1 MKFKSKRKI
10 KLKFKYLIFIIII
23 ILIYLLFSY
32 ISSNFKLVT
41 INKNAISK
49 ILSNNSIHI
58 IYNEDDNYLNK
69 ILQKFININDPVG
82 ILKNQTENK
91 IILKDK
97 LKLSSYIK
105 LSSYKYKVYLYN
117 THDLE
122 QYKDFIQNIKIN
134 VGNASLLLSN
144 NLKSIGIDVIVEKQK
159 VSDLTNNDLSKS
171 FDASKILIENI
182 IQNENIDLF
191 IDLHRDDEKKEV
203 TTLELNGKK
212 YAKVKFVVGRKNK
225 NYMLN
230 YNLTE
235 LINRKIKEKYPD
247 LTRGIVLND
256 NYTYNQELSEKI
268 IFINIGGYEN
278 DIVEVKNT
286 IDLLGPIIKEVLDE
300 EN

>member
-97 LKLSSYIK
+97 LKLSSY
-105 LSSYKYKVYLYN
+105 KYKVYLYN

-159 VSDLTNNDLSKS
+159 VSDLTNNVLSKS
-171 FDASKILIENI
+171 FDTSKTLIENI

>member
-1 MKFKSKRKI
+1 MKFKSKRRI
-10 KLKFKYLIFIIII
+10 KLKFKYLIFVIII

-58 IYNEDDNYLNK
+58 IYNEDNNYFNK
-69 ILQKFININDPVG
+69 ILQKFININDPIG

-97 LKLSSYIK
+97 LK

-122 QYKDFIQNIKIN
+122 QYKDFIQNIKIS

-159 VSDLTNNDLSKS
+159 VSDLTNNNLSKS
-171 FDASKILIENI
+171 FDISKTLVENI

-191 IDLHRDDEKKEV
+191 IDLHRDDEEKEV

-212 YAKVKFVVGRKNK
+212 YAKVKFIVGRKNK

>member
-23 ILIYLLFSY
+23 ILIYLLFLY

-97 LKLSSYIK
+97 LK

>member
-97 LKLSSYIK
+97 LKLSSY
-105 LSSYKYKVYLYN
+105 KYKVYLYN

-159 VSDLTNNDLSKS
+159 VSDLTNNDVSKS
-171 FDASKILIENI
+171 FDTSKILIENI

-286 IDLLGPIIKEVLDE
+286 IDLLGTIIKEVLDE

>member
-1 MKFKSKRKI
+1 MKFKSKRRI

-58 IYNEDDNYLNK
+58 IYNEDDNYFNK

-97 LKLSSYIK
+97 LKLSSY
-105 LSSYKYKVYLYN
+105 KYKVYLYN

-122 QYKDFIQNIKIN
+122 QYKDFIQNIKIS

-144 NLKSIGIDVIVEKQK
+144 NLKSIGIDAVVEKQK

-171 FDASKILIENI
+171 FDISKTLIENI
-182 IQNENIDLF
+182 IQSENIDLF

-300 EN
+300 KN

>member
-1 MKFKSKRKI
+1 MKFKSKIKI

-97 LKLSSYIK
+97 LKLSSY
-105 LSSYKYKVYLYN
+105 KYKVYLYN

-134 VGNASLLLSN
+134 VGNASLLLLN

-171 FDASKILIENI
+171 FDTSKILIENI

>member
-1 MKFKSKRKI
+1 MKFKSKRRI
-10 KLKFKYLIFIIII
+10 KLKFKYLIFVIII

-58 IYNEDDNYLNK
+58 IYNEDDNYFNK

-97 LKLSSYIK
+97 LKLSSY
-105 LSSYKYKVYLYN
+105 KYKVYLYN

-122 QYKDFIQNIKIN
+122 QYKDFIQNIKIS
-134 VGNASLLLSN
+134 VGNASLLFSN
-144 NLKSIGIDVIVEKQK
+144 NLKSIGIDSIVEKQK

-171 FDASKILIENI
+171 FDISKTLIENI
-182 IQNENIDLF
+182 IQSENIDLF

-278 DIVEVKNT
+278 DIVEIKNT

-300 EN
+300 KN

>member
-1 MKFKSKRKI
+1 MKFKSKRRI

-97 LKLSSYIK
+97 LKLSSY
-105 LSSYKYKVYLYN
+105 KYKVYLYN

-171 FDASKILIENI
+171 FDTSKILIENI

-286 IDLLGPIIKEVLDE
+286 IDLLGTIIKEVLDE

>member
-49 ILSNNSIHI
+49 ILSNNSVHI

-97 LKLSSYIK
+97 LK

-159 VSDLTNNDLSKS
+159 VSDLTNNDVSKS
-171 FDASKILIENI
+171 FDTSKILIENI

>member
-49 ILSNNSIHI
+49 ILSNNSVHI

-97 LKLSSYIK
+97 LK

-171 FDASKILIENI
+171 FDTSKILIENI

>member
-97 LKLSSYIK
+97 LKLSSY
-105 LSSYKYKVYLYN
+105 KYKVYLYN

-171 FDASKILIENI
+171 FDTSKILIENI

-286 IDLLGPIIKEVLDE
+286 IVLLGPIIKEALDE

>member
-1 MKFKSKRKI
+1 MKFKSKRRI

-58 IYNEDDNYLNK
+58 IYNEDDNYFNK

-97 LKLSSYIK
+97 LK

-144 NLKSIGIDVIVEKQK
+144 NLKSIGIDVIVGKQK

-171 FDASKILIENI
+171 FDISKTLIENI
-182 IQNENIDLF
+182 IQSENIDLF

-278 DIVEVKNT
+278 DIVEIKNT

-300 EN
+300 KN

>member
-58 IYNEDDNYLNK
+58 IYNEDDNYFNK

-97 LKLSSYIK
+97 LK

-159 VSDLTNNDLSKS
+159 VSDLTNNDVSKS
-171 FDASKILIENI
+171 FDTSKILIENI

>member
-97 LKLSSYIK
+97 
-105 LSSYKYKVYLYN
+105 
-117 THDLE
+117 
-122 QYKDFIQNIKIN
+122 
-134 VGNASLLLSN
+134 
-144 NLKSIGIDVIVEKQK
+144 
-159 VSDLTNNDLSKS
+159 
-171 FDASKILIENI
+171 
-182 IQNENIDLF
+182 
-191 IDLHRDDEKKEV
+191 
-203 TTLELNGKK
+203 
-212 YAKVKFVVGRKNK
+212 
-225 NYMLN
+225 
-230 YNLTE
+230 
-235 LINRKIKEKYPD
+235 
-247 LTRGIVLND
+247 
-256 NYTYNQELSEKI
+256 
-268 IFINIGGYEN
+268 
-278 DIVEVKNT
+278 
-286 IDLLGPIIKEVLDE
+286 
-300 EN
+300 

>member
-1 MKFKSKRKI
+1 MKFKSKRRI

-58 IYNEDDNYLNK
+58 IYNEDDNYFNK

-97 LKLSSYIK
+97 LKLSSY
-105 LSSYKYKVYLYN
+105 KYKVYLYN

-122 QYKDFIQNIKIN
+122 QYKDFIQNIKISIS
-134 VGNASLLLSN
+134 NASLLLSN
-144 NLKSIGIDVIVEKQK
+144 NLKSIGIDAIVEKQK

-171 FDASKILIENI
+171 FDISKTLIENI
-182 IQNENIDLF
+182 IQSENIDLF

-286 IDLLGPIIKEVLDE
+286 IDLLGSIIKEVLDE

>member
-58 IYNEDDNYLNK
+58 IYNEDDNYFNK

-97 LKLSSYIK
+97 LKLSSY
-105 LSSYKYKVYLYN
+105 KYKVYLYN

-122 QYKDFIQNIKIN
+122 QYKDFIQNIKIS

-171 FDASKILIENI
+171 FDISKTLIENI
-182 IQNENIDLF
+182 IQSENIDLF

-278 DIVEVKNT
+278 DIVEIKNT

-300 EN
+300 KN

>member
-1 MKFKSKRKI
+1 MKFKSKRRI
-10 KLKFKYLIFIIII
+10 KLKFKYLIFVIII

-58 IYNEDDNYLNK
+58 IYNEDDNYFNK

-97 LKLSSYIK
+97 LKLSSY
-105 LSSYKYKVYLYN
+105 KYKVYLYN

-122 QYKDFIQNIKIN
+122 QYKDFIQNIKIS
-134 VGNASLLLSN
+134 VGNALLLLSN
-144 NLKSIGIDVIVEKQK
+144 NLKSIGIDAIVEKQK

-171 FDASKILIENI
+171 FDISKTLIENI
-182 IQNENIDLF
+182 IQSENIDLF

-300 EN
+300 KN

>member
-1 MKFKSKRKI
+1 MKFKSKRRI
-10 KLKFKYLIFIIII
+10 KLKFKYLIFVIII

-58 IYNEDDNYLNK
+58 IYNEDNNYFNK
-69 ILQKFININDPVG
+69 ILQKFININDPIG

-97 LKLSSYIK
+97 LK

-122 QYKDFIQNIKIN
+122 QYKDFIQNIKIS

-159 VSDLTNNDLSKS
+159 VSDLTNNNLSKS
-171 FDASKILIENI
+171 FDISKTLVENI
-182 IQNENIDLF
+182 IQNENVDLF
-191 IDLHRDDEKKEV
+191 IDLHRDDEEKEV

>member
-97 LKLSSYIK
+97 LKLSSY
-105 LSSYKYKVYLYN
+105 KYKVYLYN

-144 NLKSIGIDVIVEKQK
+144 NLKSIGIDAIVEKQK

-171 FDASKILIENI
+171 FDTSKILIENI

-286 IDLLGPIIKEVLDE
+286 IDLLGSIIKEVLDE

>member
-97 LKLSSYIK
+97 LK

>member
-1 MKFKSKRKI
+1 MKFKSKRRI
-10 KLKFKYLIFIIII
+10 KLKFKYLIFVIII

-41 INKNAISK
+41 INKNVISK

-58 IYNEDDNYLNK
+58 IYNEDDNYFNK

-97 LKLSSYIK
+97 LKLSSY
-105 LSSYKYKVYLYN
+105 KYKVYLYN

-122 QYKDFIQNIKIN
+122 QYKDFIQNIKIS

-144 NLKSIGIDVIVEKQK
+144 NLKSIGIDAIVEKQK

-171 FDASKILIENI
+171 FDISKTLIENI
-182 IQNENIDLF
+182 IQSENIDLF

-286 IDLLGPIIKEVLDE
+286 IDLLSSIIKEVLDE
-300 EN
+300 KN

>member
-97 LKLSSYIK
+97 LKLSSY
-105 LSSYKYKVYLYN
+105 KYKVYLYN

-134 VGNASLLLSN
+134 VGNALLLLLN

-171 FDASKILIENI
+171 FDTSKILIENI

>member
-97 LKLSSYIK
+97 LKLSSY
-105 LSSYKYKVYLYN
+105 KYKVYLYN

-134 VGNASLLLSN
+134 VGNASLLLLN

-171 FDASKILIENI
+171 FDTSKILIENI

-278 DIVEVKNT
+278 DIVGVKNT

>member
-97 LKLSSYIK
+97 LKLSSY
-105 LSSYKYKVYLYN
+105 KYKVYLYN

-159 VSDLTNNDLSKS
+159 LSDLTNNDLSKS
-171 FDASKILIENI
+171 FDTSKILIENI

-235 LINRKIKEKYPD
+235 LINRKIKEKYPN

>member
-97 LKLSSYIK
+97 LKLSSY
-105 LSSYKYKVYLYN
+105 KYKVYLYN

-171 FDASKILIENI
+171 FDTSKILIENI

-235 LINRKIKEKYPD
+235 LINRKIKEKYPN

>member
-58 IYNEDDNYLNK
+58 IYNEDDNYFNK

-97 LKLSSYIK
+97 LK

-171 FDASKILIENI
+171 FDTSKILIENI

-235 LINRKIKEKYPD
+235 LINRKITEKYPD

>member
-1 MKFKSKRKI
+1 MKFKSKRRI

-58 IYNEDDNYLNK
+58 IYNEDDNYFNK

-97 LKLSSYIK
+97 LKLSSY
-105 LSSYKYKVYLYN
+105 KYKVYLYN

-122 QYKDFIQNIKIN
+122 QYKDFIQNIKIS

-144 NLKSIGIDVIVEKQK
+144 NLKSIGMDAIVEKQK

-171 FDASKILIENI
+171 FDISKTLIENI
-182 IQNENIDLF
+182 IQSENIDLF

-300 EN
+300 KN

>member
-97 LKLSSYIK
+97 LKLSSY
-105 LSSYKYKVYLYN
+105 KYKVYLYN

-134 VGNASLLLSN
+134 VGNASLLLLN

-171 FDASKILIENI
+171 FDTSKILIENI

-235 LINRKIKEKYPD
+235 LINRKIKEKYPN

>member
-1 MKFKSKRKI
+1 MKFKSKRRI

-58 IYNEDDNYLNK
+58 IYNEDDNYFNK

-97 LKLSSYIK
+97 LKLSSY
-105 LSSYKYKVYLYN
+105 KYKVYLYN

-122 QYKDFIQNIKIN
+122 QYKDFIQNIKIS

-159 VSDLTNNDLSKS
+159 VSDLTNNNLSKS
-171 FDASKILIENI
+171 FDISKTLVENI

-191 IDLHRDDEKKEV
+191 IDLHRDDEEKEV

-286 IDLLGPIIKEVLDE
+286 IDLLGSIIKEVLDE
-300 EN
+300 KN

>member
-49 ILSNNSIHI
+49 ILSNNSVHI

-97 LKLSSYIK
+97 LK

-159 VSDLTNNDLSKS
+159 VSDLTNNVLSKS
-171 FDASKILIENI
+171 FDTSKTLIENI

-247 LTRGIVLND
+247 LTRGIALND

>member
-58 IYNEDDNYLNK
+58 IYNEDGNYLNK

-97 LKLSSYIK
+97 LK

-171 FDASKILIENI
+171 FDTSKILIENI

-286 IDLLGPIIKEVLDE
+286 IDLLGSIIKEVLDE

>member
-1 MKFKSKRKI
+1 MKFKSKIKI

-97 LKLSSYIK
+97 LKLSSY
-105 LSSYKYKVYLYN
+105 KYKVYLYN

-171 FDASKILIENI
+171 FDTSKILIENI

-286 IDLLGPIIKEVLDE
+286 IDLLGSIIKEVLDE

>member
-1 MKFKSKRKI
+1 MKFKSKRRI

-49 ILSNNSIHI
+49 ILLNNSIHI
-58 IYNEDDNYLNK
+58 IYNEDDNYFNK

-97 LKLSSYIK
+97 LKLSSY
-105 LSSYKYKVYLYN
+105 KYKVYLYN

-122 QYKDFIQNIKIN
+122 QYKDFIQNIKIS

-144 NLKSIGIDVIVEKQK
+144 NLKSIGIDAIVEKQK

-171 FDASKILIENI
+171 FDISKTLIENI
-182 IQNENIDLF
+182 IQSENIDLF

-300 EN
+300 KN

>member
-97 LKLSSYIK
+97 LKLSSY
-105 LSSYKYKVYLYN
+105 KYKVYLYN

-159 VSDLTNNDLSKS
+159 VSDLTNNDVSKS
-171 FDASKILIENI
+171 FNTSKILIENI

-235 LINRKIKEKYPD
+235 LINRKIKK
-247 LTRGIVLND
+247 
-256 NYTYNQELSEKI
+256 
-268 IFINIGGYEN
+268 NIQ
-278 DIVEVKNT
+278 I
-286 IDLLGPIIKEVLDE
+286 
-300 EN
+300 

>member
-1 MKFKSKRKI
+1 MKFKSKRRI

-58 IYNEDDNYLNK
+58 IYNEDDNYFNK

-97 LKLSSYIK
+97 LKLSSY
-105 LSSYKYKVYLYN
+105 KYKVYLYN

-122 QYKDFIQNIKIN
+122 QYKDFIQNIKIS

-144 NLKSIGIDVIVEKQK
+144 NLKSIGIDAIVEKQK

-171 FDASKILIENI
+171 FDTSKILIENI

-300 EN
+300 KN

>member
-1 MKFKSKRKI
+1 MKFKSKRRI

-58 IYNEDDNYLNK
+58 IYNEDDNYFNK

-97 LKLSSYIK
+97 LK

-144 NLKSIGIDVIVEKQK
+144 NLKSIGIDVIVGKQK

-171 FDASKILIENI
+171 FDISKTLIENI
-182 IQNENIDLF
+182 IQSENIDLF

-300 EN
+300 KN

>member
-1 MKFKSKRKI
+1 MKFKSKRRI

-58 IYNEDDNYLNK
+58 IYNEDDNYFNK

-97 LKLSSYIK
+97 LKLSSY
-105 LSSYKYKVYLYN
+105 KYKVYLYN

-122 QYKDFIQNIKIN
+122 QYKDFIQNIKISIS
-134 VGNASLLLSN
+134 NASLLLSN
-144 NLKSIGIDVIVEKQK
+144 NLKSIGIDAIVEKQK

-171 FDASKILIENI
+171 FDISKTLIENI
-182 IQNENIDLF
+182 IQSENIDLF

-286 IDLLGPIIKEVLDE
+286 IDLLGSIIKEVLDE
-300 EN
+300 KN

>member
-1 MKFKSKRKI
+1 MKFKSKRRI
-10 KLKFKYLIFIIII
+10 KLKFKYLIFVIII

-58 IYNEDDNYLNK
+58 IYNEDNNYFNK
-69 ILQKFININDPVG
+69 ILQKFININDAIG

-97 LKLSSYIK
+97 LK

-122 QYKDFIQNIKIN
+122 QYKDFIQNIKIS

-159 VSDLTNNDLSKS
+159 VSDLTNNNLSKS
-171 FDASKILIENI
+171 FDISKTLVENI

-191 IDLHRDDEKKEV
+191 IDLHRDDEEKEV

-212 YAKVKFVVGRKNK
+212 YAKVKFIVGRKNK

>member
-1 MKFKSKRKI
+1 MKFKSKRRI

-58 IYNEDDNYLNK
+58 IYNEDDNYFNK

-97 LKLSSYIK
+97 LKLSSY
-105 LSSYKYKVYLYN
+105 KYKVYLYN

-122 QYKDFIQNIKIN
+122 QYKDFIQNIKISIS
-134 VGNASLLLSN
+134 NASLLLSN
-144 NLKSIGIDVIVEKQK
+144 NLKSIGIDAIVEKQK
-159 VSDLTNNDLSKS
+159 VSDLTNNNLSKS
-171 FDASKILIENI
+171 FDISKTLVENI

-191 IDLHRDDEKKEV
+191 IDLHRDDEEKEV

-247 LTRGIVLND
+247 LTRGIVLNN